1 MVQNEGYYDYM
12 MRRSREEDIRKED
25 IRNRGQQSVAA
36 MMRNEI
42 MEMQKTVHVL
52 QMRVKELTEQNDRL
66 KEENANIHNN

>member
-25 IRNRGQQSVAA
+25 IRNRGQQSVAT

-42 MEMQKTVHVL
+42 IEMQKTVHVL

>member
-12 MRRSREEDIRKED
+12 MRRSREEDV
-25 IRNRGQQSVAA
+25 RNRGQQSVATT
-36 MMRNEI
+36 MRNEI
-42 MEMQKTVHVL
+42 IEMQKTVHVL

>member
-1 MVQNEGYYDYM
+1 

-25 IRNRGQQSVAA
+25 IRNRGQQSVAT

-42 MEMQKTVHVL
+42 IEMQKTVHVL